1 MISKNSCSYC
11 AEMQGDVE
19 GSFFLS
25 EVAISLGVS
34 KRDLLTSK
42 SFLVFPSVGALVP
55 GHILIA
61 PKRHITA
68 MARLMEPELTELKDL
83 VKFLAGILSEIY
95 GKKIILMEHG
105 TLFDRCYSGA
115 CVSHAHFHL
124 MPSEISLLDFV
135 QFNRIKV
142 DIDKLNRE
150 QIKIDYL
157 LYSDDCD
164 SFFYSEADSIISQY
178 FRKEIFERMNLTGY
192 WNWVIDQR
200 INEMMQTI
208 VDIQKYLEQPDVIET
223 WKNLKI

>member
-1 MISKNSCSYC
+1 MISREPCSYC
-11 AEMQGDVE
+11 AEMRGDVE

-25 EVAISLGVS
+25 EVAIRLGLN
-34 KRDLLTSK
+34 KRELLTSK
-42 SFLVFPSVGALVP
+42 TFLVFPSVGALVP
-55 GHILIA
+55 GHILIV

-68 MARLMEPELTELKDL
+68 MAHLTESELTELKDL
-83 VKFLAGILSEIY
+83 VKFLAKMLAEIY

-105 TLFDRCYSGA
+105 TLLNRCNSGA

-124 MPSEISLLDFV
+124 MPCEISLLHFV

-208 VDIQKYLEQPDVIET
+208 VDIQKYLENPYLI
-223 WKNLKI
+223 